1 MSWRGRAPAHGMRL
15 WVKLAL
21 LAAVGVVVMHAAHL
35 ALGNRVATRAIA
47 DEEEVLGRTIARL
60 VAEQAADPLLLG
72 DPVTLFELVSSAAG
86 DEGGH
91 VAYCFI
97 VRDGHVVATSFRG
110 ATPAKLVALRPPGD
124 QLPVVVASGSRRM
137 LDLVEPIL
145 DGSLGEVRLGLD
157 LSTVQRARRQLAIQL
172 GLLAV
177 GIAGAGLAAALL
189 LGRSIARPIEEI
201 VAVADRFDPSRDDPV
216 PALPPRG
223 GREIAVLR
231 DRFHRMLL
239 RLRAAHEEQARSRQK
254 SVATERLAALG
265 SLVAGV
271 AHEVNNPLAGLK
283 NCVRRLE
290 RGDLPDA
297 KQREYVA
304 LMDEGLQRIE
314 DVVRQLLDFGRPHPP
329 RLEPVAA
336 SRLARETL
344 ALIRPAL
351 ERRGVEVV
359 LLGEDAAAPVL
370 ADRRLAE
377 QAVLNLLLN
386 AGYVT
391 PDGGALRVRLV
402 RRDGLVGIAVEDD
415 GPGIPPEVR
424 DRIVDPFFSTKP
436 EGEGTGLGLS
446 VTRTIL
452 DTHGGELTFDFPV
465 GGGTVATAWFR
476 ASEGAAGRPGARG

>member
-1 MSWRGRAPAHGMRL
+1 MSWRHRPRLPRLRL

-35 ALGNRVATRAIA
+35 ALGNRIATRAIA
-47 DEEEVLGRTIARL
+47 EEEEVLGRTIARL
-60 VAEQAADPLLLG
+60 VAEQAADPVLLG
-72 DPVTLFELVSSAAG
+72 DPVTLFELVSSAAR

-97 VRDGHVVATSFRG
+97 VRDGRVVATSFAG
-110 ATPAKLVALRPPGD
+110 ATPARLVALRPAGD
-124 QLPVVVASGSRRM
+124 QLPVVVASGNRRV

-157 LSTVQRARRQLAIQL
+157 LGTVQRARRQLAVHL

-177 GIAGAGLAAALL
+177 GIAAAGLAAALL
-189 LGRSIARPIEEI
+189 MGRSIARPIEE
-201 VAVADRFDPSRDDPV
+201 VLAVADRFDPSRDEPV

-239 RLRAAHEEQARSRQK
+239 RLRAAHEEQVRVRQK
-254 SVATERLAALG
+254 SVQTERLAALG

-290 RGDLPDA
+290 RGDLPPA
-297 KQREYVA
+297 KEREYFS
-304 LMDEGLQRIE
+304 LMGEGLQRIE
-314 DVVRQLLDFGRPHPP
+314 EVVQQLLEFGRPHPP
-329 RLEPVAA
+329 RLEPIAA
-336 SRLARETL
+336 SRLAQETL
-344 ALIRPAL
+344 ALVRPAL
-351 ERRGVEVV
+351 DQRRVAAT
-359 LLGEDAAAPVL
+359 LLGGEDVAPVL

-402 RRDGLVGIAVEDD
+402 RRDGMVGIAVEDD
-415 GPGIPPEVR
+415 GPGIPQEVR
-424 DRIVDPFFSTKP
+424 DRILDPFFSTKP

-452 DTHGGELTFDFPV
+452 DAHGGELTFDFPAR
-465 GGGTVATAWFR
+465 GGTVATAWFR
-476 ASEGAAGRPGARG
+476 AGGHAAPGAGARA